1 MAFSN
6 LEIRIAD
13 AIVNIF
19 ETGKPFGDYAA
30 CAVLNDG
37 AGISYGIKQFTHR
50 SGSLYEV
57 ADLYVESGG
66 VIGRDLLED
75 RLSSLKKTTKASIS
89 AMATDTKLKKALKA
103 AAITSEMRR
112 AQDSVAAQRYITP
125 ALEECTRL
133 GFLLPLSF
141 AVVCDSMIHG
151 SWERFRDH
159 LQRQRPDL
167 RGEKEWIT
175 EYVRIRDRWLRSVPR
190 LHNTV
195 YRTEFFLKQIAV
207 GRWHL
212 ELPLIVHGVRL
223 DRSQFNFPETE
234 LSHFPAKTLPNMLPE
249 TYHQGRGPE
258 IAAPAA
264 EEVSEKKSGGVEENC
279 LGKVERGVN
288 AVAAKVDQAGRI
300 VETAVTR
307 TDKAKSL
314 WTTVAGTIWQ
324 MAWAVG
330 GFLAG
335 IPREVWLVVAVI
347 AGALMAFYLYRQIA
361 LGKIREERKH
371 A

>member
-1 MAFSN
+1 MFFSN

-57 ADLYVESGG
+57 VDLYIESGG
-66 VIGRDLLED
+66 VIGREVIGE
-75 RLSSLKKTTKASIS
+75 RLPSLKRTTKASIS
-89 AMATDTKLKKALKA
+89 AMAADTRLRKVLKA
-103 AAITSEMRR
+103 AAITSEMRQ
-112 AQDSVAAQRYITP
+112 AQDSVATERYIRP
-125 ALEECTRL
+125 ALDECARL

-151 SWERFRDH
+151 SWERFRDR

-175 EYVRIRDRWLRSVPR
+175 EYIRIRDRWLRSVPR
-190 LHNTV
+190 LKNTA

-212 ELPLIVHGVRL
+212 ELPLEAHGVQLKR
-223 DRSQFNFPETE
+223 
-234 LSHFPAKTLPNMLPE
+234 SHFEGRDAYPILIPAKALPNMLPE
-249 TYHQGRGPE
+249 THHQGRGPE

-330 GFLAG
+330 GSLAG

-347 AGALMAFYLYRQIA
+347 AGALTAFYLYRQIA
-361 LGKIREERKH
+361 LGRIREERKH